1 MTLNVDFAPTFLDA
15 AGAAIPSDM
24 QGRSFLPVL
33 RGRPPA
39 DWRTSMYYRYY
50 HDPGDHNTRAHY
62 GVRTQ
67 THKLIYYWKKDQWEL
82 FDLVS
87 DPQELHNLYGEPG
100 HDAITKSLKSEL
112 HRLKQAMRDDDQFAN
127 EQPPNGVDGP
137 VAKLRGK

>member
-1 MTLNVDFAPTFLDA
+1 
-15 AGAAIPSDM
+15 
-24 QGRSFLPVL
+24 
-33 RGRPPA
+33 
-39 DWRTSMYYRYY
+39 
-50 HDPGDHNTRAHY
+50 
-62 GVRTQ
+62 
-67 THKLIYYWKKDQWEL
+67 LIYYWKKDQWEL